1 MGCCITVRELKTR
14 MLRFSQLING
24 ALFGRYLWVTNTATS
39 GFFLA
44 IGDGLEQKF
53 EQIRALPD
61 KRKAHDWHR
70 TGRMMIVGFGTGLP
84 QHWWYSWLDRVL
96 PGISIQNVAKKVL
109 LDQVI
114 CAPLICFA
122 FFMGSSLLEQHSLQ
136 QSWNEFQAKFLIV
149 YKTDCA
155 VWPPLMLIN
164 FLYVPPPYRVLYVN
178 SATVAWNIFLSNVK
192 HVVSWQ

>member
-1 MGCCITVRELKTR
+1 MGSFAR
-14 MLRFSQLING
+14 MKG

-61 KRKAHDWHR
+61 KRKAYDWHRTGNLNDKSMSGLFQRNGLR

-149 YKTDCA
+149 YK
-155 VWPPLMLIN
+155 V
-164 FLYVPPPYRVLYVN
+164 
-178 SATVAWNIFLSNVK
+178 LSNKLNGLIELSTLFLCLILSCRRTVRFGLL
-192 HVVSWQ
+192 